1 MSYRC
6 RNSGFTLIELLIVLA
21 VLGIIAT
28 IAIPSFKTVIENNR
42 TTTQANNLL
51 SAIQFARSEAAKRG
65 EDVTLSAVSSNFNN
79 GWCVHTEAVCDN
91 ANRLREFEAKN
102 GVAISSAANSVS
114 FSARGSRTPQ
124 TNAEIIV
131 SIQPADCG
139 TGEVDRSSD
148 VRVNL
153 SGRAEVAKGN
163 CI

>member
-1 MSYRC
+1 MSYRN
-6 RNSGFTLIELLIVLA
+6 RSSGFTLIELLVVLA
-21 VLGIIAT
+21 VLGVIAA
-28 IAIPSFKTVIENNR
+28 IAIPSFKTIIENNR

-51 SAIQFARSEAAKRG
+51 SAIQFARSEAVKRG
-65 EDVTLSAVSSNFNN
+65 VNVTLSSVSSDFNN
-79 GWCVHTEAVCDN
+79 GWCVHTATACDN

-102 GVAISSAANSVS
+102 GVVISSAVNSVS

-153 SGRAEVAKGN
+153 SGRAEVVKGN